1 MIVVV
6 DTSALVRLY
15 IPDGPLPDELVHAM
29 QAAERGNARIL
40 APELLLAEAAQV
52 LHKKRVRR
60 LISAAECTDI
70 LNQLLALP
78 ISFIPHAALLVR
90 ACELADQVRLTV
102 YDALFLALAEHH
114 SAHLITA
121 DDTLRNAVHALRLP

>member
-6 DTSALVRLY
+6 DTSALIRLY
-15 IPDGPLPDELVHAM
+15 IPDGPMPDGLVHAL
-29 QAAERGNARIL
+29 QEAERGNVRVL

-60 LISAAECTDI
+60 LISADECKDI
-70 LNQLLALP
+70 LNQLLLLR
-78 ISFIPHAALLVR
+78 ISFIPHAAMVVR
-90 ACELADQVRLTV
+90 ACELAHQVGLTV

-121 DDTLRNAVHALRLP
+121 DDTLRDAAHALHLP